1 MLARRFQIGLL
12 LFIWVVLPA
21 NSLAQDVP
29 SGKWWRLPR
38 VAERLS
44 LTDDEKGQL
53 ESLFVDNRRKLIDLK
68 AGLERERFELEN
80 LLEGEE
86 LDEAV
91 VMEQFKRLEGARTN
105 LAREHFRF
113 LLEVRKIVGF
123 ERFQSLKTFYRLW
136 RQERERR
143 ESRPRRD
150 FDRPDGKSGGLR

>member
-1 MLARRFQIGLL
+1 MLTRKLQIGLL
-12 LFIWVVLPA
+12 LIWVALPV

-86 LDEAV
+86 LDEAAI
-91 VMEQFKRLEGARTN
+91 MEQFKRFEGAQTK

-123 ERFQSLKTFYRLW
+123 ERFQHLKTFYRLL
-136 RQERERR
+136 RRERERR
-143 ESRPRRD
+143 ENRLRRD
-150 FDRPDGKSGGLR
+150 SDRPDGKSRGLR